1 MECQPI
7 AEVIIIS
14 LLYVGQVLKGADRL
28 VNFFV
33 RDQNGMLIEHRPLT
47 ASGQTNT
54 PVHFG
59 GKLKI
64 MHGKGQLLI
73 RTADDWFLTRLS
85 YEVLTMQIN
94 TKFHSAIFNKA
105 AT

>member
-1 MECQPI
+1 MERNYFKVNTSDLKKNFCLECQPI
-7 AEVIIIS
+7 VIIS

-33 RDQNGMLIEHRPLT
+33 RDQNVMLIEHRPLT

-64 MHGKGQLLI
+64 LHG
-73 RTADDWFLTRLS
+73 WVS
-85 YEVLTMQIN
+85 Y
-94 TKFHSAIFNKA
+94 
-105 AT
+105 